1 MFKTNQYFEGKLVSI
16 GLESV
21 EGNLTIGVMSAV
33 KIKQTKN
40 NKTGIS

>member
-21 EGNLTIGVMSAV
+21 EGNSTIGVMTAV
-33 KIKQTKN
+33 ET
-40 NKTGIS
+40 